1 MGTVFALPRSRH
13 ARTVLM
19 CGKLQGEL
27 SKVSTRGRL
36 LCCCEA
42 NIQGLS
48 SCAANCKENFRRL
61 AHKVTVLLCRL
72 RGSRITIPVCFLCS
86 SRVRSLRLFARA
98 SHIVRVC
105 GIRPRAFARVP
116 PPCAQITDYR
126 ALICAELFRVLLY
139 QGSSCGCGSS
149 AG

>member
-42 NIQGLS
+42 NIQELS

-72 RGSRITIPVCFLCS
+72 RGSRKTVPVCS
-86 SRVRSLRLFARA
+86 SPGAE
-98 SHIVRVC
+98 
-105 GIRPRAFARVP
+105 GP
-116 PPCAQITDYR
+116 
-126 ALICAELFRVLLY
+126 ALH
-139 QGSSCGCGSS
+139 QSSETREGQYP
-149 AG
+149 